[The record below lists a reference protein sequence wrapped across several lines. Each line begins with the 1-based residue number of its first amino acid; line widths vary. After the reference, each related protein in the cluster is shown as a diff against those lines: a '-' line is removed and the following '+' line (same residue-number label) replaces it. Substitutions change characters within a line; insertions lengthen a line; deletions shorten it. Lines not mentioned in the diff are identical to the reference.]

1 MLTQTAST
9 VIFGISASMATVQ
22 PKAITVDRSK
32 GSASQATII
41 LDNKDGIYSP
51 DKLGDWNKVL
61 WLNKEISVHLGYGSE
76 QQKVFTGLIDEIQMS
91 SYPAELTIT
100 ARDYSKRALD
110 QQPQRVV
117 DNVTY
122 YALLFEATTP
132 EAIFTELATM
142 AGWGA
147 DKIHADVTGVTIA
160 SIQFGH
166 ESIADCFQRLAEL
179 VSWEW
184 FCDEEGHL
192 YFRAA
197 KDPEASAVYEFTEGV
212 DIFSINYRISDAE
225 LYRTVVAWASD
236 ENGAVVKAST
246 TWGAADYNNLLPLRT
261 LIINATDLTTTQEGC
276 QAIAEAGANA
286 LTPKVREVNFVV
298 VGNPYLQIGD
308 VVKVRETTTTISEL
322 YRILEISHQMD
333 VEGSP
338 VFATALRC
346 YHFGSEGEESE
357 G

>member
-1 MLTQTAST
+1 MRLRKLWGGRLWESVDNGASFTEVVTYYQGIYGYPDTAVINYIRLRIRVPSPAGTYSGSWFWRMTNPTSERLLVWENWEQLASVYTNEIYATVQITKLPSGNIAVVLTQTAST

-100 ARDYSKRALD
+100 SRDYSKRALD

-122 YALLFEATTP
+122 YALLFEQRHRG
-132 EAIFTELATM
+132 AIFTELATM

-147 DKIHADVTGVTIA
+147 DKIHADVTAVTIA
-160 SIQFGH
+160 SIPIRP
-166 ESIADCFQRLAEL
+166 ESIA
-179 VSWEW
+179 
-184 FCDEEGHL
+184 
-192 YFRAA
+192 
-197 KDPEASAVYEFTEGV
+197 
-212 DIFSINYRISDAE
+212 
-225 LYRTVVAWASD
+225 
-236 ENGAVVKAST
+236 
-246 TWGAADYNNLLPLRT
+246 
-261 LIINATDLTTTQEGC
+261 
-276 QAIAEAGANA
+276 
-286 LTPKVREVNFVV
+286 
-298 VGNPYLQIGD
+298 
-308 VVKVRETTTTISEL
+308 
-322 YRILEISHQMD
+322 
-333 VEGSP
+333 
-338 VFATALRC
+338 
-346 YHFGSEGEESE
+346 
-357 G
+357 